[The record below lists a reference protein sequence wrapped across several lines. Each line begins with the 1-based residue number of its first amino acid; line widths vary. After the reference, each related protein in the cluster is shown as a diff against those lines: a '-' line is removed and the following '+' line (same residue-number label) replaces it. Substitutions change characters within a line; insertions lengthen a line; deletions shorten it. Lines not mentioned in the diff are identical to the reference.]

1 MAALEPRKG
10 MPSPRLE
17 EAEFRDRFLSA
28 YLDPAF
34 DKVRGE
40 LDRIAAV
47 AWDGYANS
55 RKSPVTQKAGPRYAD
70 PNYDLAVDWIEAKAR
85 IETAQAQHEDKTG
98 PTRFLLINASSRS
111 EHTCPGEMSKSYRL
125 LEIAREVLDTTS
137 GVEVEVLELNRLASE
152 YGREIHPCK
161 ACFSTAAALCH
172 WPCSCYPNYSLGQTN
187 DWMNDIYPMWV
198 RAHGIMIV
206 TPVNWYQV
214 SSPLKLMMDRL
225 VCADGGNPDPTLTHG
240 KDAEKAKAEELK
252 GWGLS
257 APSGWP
263 PVRRRGPWRRRRR
276 RGRPAQ
282 PARLALVDAVAVGR
296 RPSRARPL
304 HRLLEALRHQPPR
317 ARRRPGGAG
326 RGADRRPHSLGSR
339 ASQAGW
345 PAGRGG
351 REPHAAAA
359 EIAFSRR

>member
-240 KDAEKAKAEELK
+240 KDAEKAKSEELK
-252 GWGLS
+252 GWDYPRHLAGRQF
-257 APSGWP
+257 AAVVHGDAEGAEG
-263 PVRRRGPWRRRRR
+263 VRRSLHDWLSSMQLQSAGA
-276 RGRPAQ
+276 PAELDRYIGYWKPYATSHQ
-282 PARLALVDAVAVGR
+282 ELDADQAMQEEVRIAART
-296 RPSRARPL
+296 
-304 HRLLEALRHQPPR
+304 LLEAVQAKRDGRLVEAGANLTPPR
-317 ARRRPGGAG
+317 
-326 RGADRRPHSLGSR
+326 
-339 ASQAGW
+339 QK
-345 PAGRGG
+345 
-351 REPHAAAA
+351 
-359 EIAFSRR
+359 